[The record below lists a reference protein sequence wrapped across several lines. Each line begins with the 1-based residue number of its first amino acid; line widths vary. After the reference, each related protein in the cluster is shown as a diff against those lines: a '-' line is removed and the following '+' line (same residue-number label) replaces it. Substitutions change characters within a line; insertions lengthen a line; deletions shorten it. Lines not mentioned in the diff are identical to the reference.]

1 MAIQGLGAIARWIAT
16 TARTIAIP
24 STRNEGSGDLIC
36 RSLRPFM
43 CRRVYDNGKELMGAL
58 SGIRVLDLSR
68 VLAGPWCGQI
78 LADLGAEVIKIERPG
93 SGDDTRGWG
102 PPWMLDE
109 QGNSSGEAAYYQSAN
124 RGKYSVAVDLAS
136 TEGQEL
142 VRALAASSD
151 VLIENYKAGSLARY
165 RLDYASLAELNPRLV
180 YCSITGFGQ
189 TGPRAAEPGYD
200 FIIQGMAGLMSI
212 TGERDDLPGGG
223 PQKAGVAVADLM
235 TGLYATIAIQAALID
250 RQKTGVGQHCDM
262 ALFDVQLATLA
273 NQTMNYLVSGKA
285 PGRYGNAHANI
296 VPYQV
301 FSGADRDFIIACG
314 NDSQF
319 GALCTAIG
327 LPELAADPR
336 YMRNADR
343 VQHREQLIA
352 TLAEHFLTRT
362 ADEWVS
368 CIHAVKVPVGP
379 INDIAQA
386 LAEPQAQARDMLV
399 PLVHPLNPDFA
410 MVGSPIKL
418 SGSPVAYHRPPPV
431 LGQDTDAVLR
441 DRLGLDQA
449 QLAELK
455 EQKVIQQSG
464 IN

>member
-1 MAIQGLGAIARWIAT
+1 
-16 TARTIAIP
+16 
-24 STRNEGSGDLIC
+24 
-36 RSLRPFM
+36 
-43 CRRVYDNGKELMGAL
+43 MGAL

-102 PPWMLDE
+102 PPWMLDG
-109 QGNSSGEAAYYQSAN
+109 QGESSGEAAYYQSAN

-136 TEGQEL
+136 AEGQQL

-165 RLDYASLAELNPRLV
+165 GLDYASLAELNPRLV

-200 FIIQGMAGLMSI
+200 FIIQGLAGLMSI

-250 RQKTGVGQHCDM
+250 REKTGVGQHCDM

-273 NQTMNYLVSGKA
+273 NQNMNYLVSGKV

-301 FSGADRDFIIACG
+301 FRAADRDFIIACG

-319 GALCTAIG
+319 VALCKVIG
-327 LPELAADPR
+327 LPELLDDPR
-336 YMRNADR
+336 FTRNADR
-343 VQHREQLIA
+343 VLHREQLI
-352 TLAEHFLTRT
+352 EVLTGRFRT
-362 ADEWVS
+362 ASADEWVS
-368 CIHAVKVPVGP
+368 RIHAVKVPVGA
-379 INDIAQA
+379 INNIAQA
-386 LAEPQAQARDMLV
+386 LAEPQVQARDMLV
-399 PLVHPLNPDFA
+399 PIEHPLNPAFA

-418 SGSPVAYHRPPPV
+418 SGSPVQYQRPPPV
-431 LGQDTDAVLR
+431 LGQDTDAVLAE
-441 DRLGLDQA
+441 RLGLSEA
-449 QLAELK
+449 QLVELK
-455 EQKVIQQSG
+455 KRGIVEQAGKS
-464 IN
+464 

>member
-1 MAIQGLGAIARWIAT
+1 
-16 TARTIAIP
+16 
-24 STRNEGSGDLIC
+24 
-36 RSLRPFM
+36 
-43 CRRVYDNGKELMGAL
+43 MGAL
-58 SGIRVLDLSR
+58 AGIRVLDLSR

-93 SGDDTRGWG
+93 TGDDTRGWG
-102 PPWMLDE
+102 PPWMLNE
-109 QGNSSGEAAYYQSAN
+109 QGQSSGEAAYYQSAN

-136 TEGQEL
+136 LEGQQL
-142 VRALAASSD
+142 VRALAADSD

-165 RLDYASLAELNPRLV
+165 GLDYATLAELNPRLV

-235 TGLYATIAIQAALID
+235 TGLYATIAIQAALLN
-250 RQKTGVGQHCDM
+250 RQTTGRGQHCDL

-273 NQTMNYLVSGKA
+273 NQNMNYLVSGRV

-301 FSGADRDFIIACG
+301 FRAADRDFIIACG

-319 GALCTAIG
+319 VALSKVIG
-327 LPELAADPR
+327 LPELASDPR
-336 YMRNADR
+336 FVRNADR
-343 VQHREQLIA
+343 VAHRDQLISI
-352 TLAEHFLTRT
+352 LADRFLGAP
-362 ADEWVS
+362 ADEWVRR
-368 CIHAVKVPVGP
+368 IQGAGVPVGP

-386 LAEPQAQARDMLV
+386 LAEPQVQAREMLV
-399 PLVHPLNPDFA
+399 PLPHPRNPAFS
-410 MVGSPIKL
+410 MVGSPLKL
-418 SGSPVAYHRPPPV
+418 SATPVQYHRPPPM

-441 DRLGLDQA
+441 ARLGLSEA
-449 QLAELK
+449 RLAGLK
-455 EQKVIQQSG
+455 EQGVITQSPE
-464 IN
+464 N